1 MAIVSTII
9 IEKIHFGSK
18 LAYFL
23 HIKTQNED
31 SISFPVLVQ
40 TTLGTLKTFFN
51 QQSGYETSC

>member
-51 QQSGYETSC
+51 Q